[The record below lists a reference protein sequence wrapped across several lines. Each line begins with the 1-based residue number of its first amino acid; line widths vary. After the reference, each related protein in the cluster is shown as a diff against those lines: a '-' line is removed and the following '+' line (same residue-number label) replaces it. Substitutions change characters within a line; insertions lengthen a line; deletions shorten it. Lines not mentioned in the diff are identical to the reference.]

1 MRRLPQTTL
10 SAAWPARLIPP
21 LSPISLAITSRLQHH
36 SHLRAPIDNRS
47 RVSSLQRQFSQ
58 SSVLANSNPI
68 PNFPFRLSSSS
79 SSTTPSQPAETRF
92 PGTGGETESETY
104 IDPNT
109 GLLVKDYS
117 RYPPKRQWPP
127 DMSKLSSRHQF
138 RLERKYRRRAALK
151 YARPK
156 WTKATK
162 IAQWGAIGFVLI
174 YALLFMEWDERGGT
188 PLEDLRKYVFQ
199 SLKGAFSAPPSPSS
213 MRRPGDSTSA
223 RE

>member
-1 MRRLPQTTL
+1 MRRLLQTII
-10 SAAWPARLIPP
+10 SAASPSRSIPSC
-21 LSPISLAITSRLQHH
+21 SPIALASKLQFQP
-36 SHLRAPIDNRS
+36 HLRAPVNNRS
-47 RVSSLQRQFSQ
+47 QLPPLQRSFSQ
-58 SSVLANSNPI
+58 SSFVAYSNPTS
-68 PNFPFRLSSSS
+68 NSPFRLSSSS
-79 SSTTPSQPAETRF
+79 SSTTPSQPPETPFPEAETKA
-92 PGTGGETESETY
+92 ETY

-109 GLLVKDYS
+109 GLPVKDYS

-127 DMSKLSSRHQF
+127 DMSKLSTKHQF

-162 IAQWGAIGFVLI
+162 IVQWGTIGFVLI
-174 YALLFMEWDERGGT
+174 YALLFMEWDERGGM
-188 PLEDLRKYVFQ
+188 PIEDLRTYVFG

-213 MRRPGDSTSA
+213 MRRPEDSTSA

>member
-1 MRRLPQTTL
+1 MRRLPQTIL
-10 SAAWPARLIPP
+10 FAASPARSIPSC
-21 LSPISLAITSRLQHH
+21 SPIALAVTSRLQ
-36 SHLRAPIDNRS
+36 LRPHFSVPINNRS
-47 RVSSLQRQFSQ
+47 QIPSLQKPFSQ
-58 SSVLANSNPI
+58 SSLLASNNFTSNS
-68 PNFPFRLSSSS
+68 PFRLSSSS
-79 SSTTPSQPAETRF
+79 SSTTQSQPPETPFPEAET
-92 PGTGGETESETY
+92 ETY

-109 GLLVKDYS
+109 GLPIKDYS

-127 DMSKLSSRHQF
+127 DMSKLSPKHQF

-162 IAQWGAIGFVLI
+162 IVQWGTIGFVLI

-188 PLEDLRKYVFQ
+188 PIEDLRTYVFG

-213 MRRPGDSTSA
+213 MRRPEDSTSA
-223 RE
+223 RD

>member
-1 MRRLPQTTL
+1 MRRLPPTIF
-10 SAAWPARLIPP
+10 SAALPARSIPSC
-21 LSPISLAITSRLQHH
+21 SPITLANKLQEQPHI
-36 SHLRAPIDNRS
+36 RAPTNNRQQPLPLYRS
-47 RVSSLQRQFSQ
+47 FSQ
-58 SSVLANSNPI
+58 SCLLANSHTTSNS
-68 PNFPFRLSSSS
+68 PFRLSSSS
-79 SSTTPSQPAETRF
+79 STTQSQSPETPF
-92 PGTGGETESETY
+92 PEAGTETDTY

-109 GLLVKDYS
+109 GIPVKDYS

-127 DMSKLSSRHQF
+127 DMSKLSPKHQF

-162 IAQWGAIGFVLI
+162 IVQWGTIGFVII

-188 PLEDLRKYVFQ
+188 PLEDLRTYVFGA
-199 SLKGAFSAPPSPSS
+199 LKGAFSAPPPSSS
-213 MRRPGDSTSA
+213 MRRSVDSTPK